1 MQSRWRIRVDT
12 GGTFT
17 DAWALG
23 PDGIERR
30 AKILSDGT
38 LRCRLVGEENGW
50 FITDSEIA
58 APDGTFAGWSC
69 GSATVAGS
77 REGARRLKLEGDTAN
92 LVVHGILELSCG
104 DEAPVAAAHIL
115 TGTPAGGKLP
125 PMDFRVA
132 TTRGT
137 NALLERKGAPVLLV
151 VSSGFADLLEIRDQR
166 RELLF
171 SLAQPQRPG
180 LAAMTNLL
188 LKQLP
193 HMHVVELDRDLVAR
207 LEKAYPR
214 ERLTVHSGDALKFD
228 FGSIPVPEG
237 QRLRVVGNL
246 PYNIS
251 SPLLFHLAEF
261 APLVEDQHFMLQK
274 EVVERMVAE
283 PGTKAY
289 SRLSV
294 MLQWRY
300 DMELLFIVPPEAFDP
315 PPQVDSAIVRMI
327 PKRERLACDAGKLEQ
342 VVAKAFSQRRKV
354 IRNCVAGMFTEAQL
368 VEAGIDP
375 GARPEAVG
383 LEQYVALANLL

>member
-1 MQSRWRIRVDT
+1 MSKHVARKRFGQN
-12 GGTFT
+12 FLT
-17 DAWALG
+17 D
-23 PDGIERR
+23 
-30 AKILSDGT
+30 K
-38 LRCRLVGEENGW
+38 LVLDNIIDAIG
-50 FITDSEIA
+50 
-58 APDGTFAGWSC
+58 
-69 GSATVAGS
+69 
-77 REGARRLKLEGDTAN
+77 
-92 LVVHGILELSCG
+92 
-104 DEAPVAAAHIL
+104 
-115 TGTPAGGKLP
+115 
-125 PMDFRVA
+125 
-132 TTRGT
+132 
-137 NALLERKGAPVLLV
+137 
-151 VSSGFADLLEIRDQR
+151 
-166 RELLF
+166 
-171 SLAQPQRPG
+171 PQRGQAMVEIGPG
-180 LAAMTNLL
+180 LAAMTALL
-188 LKQLP
+188 LKSLD

-214 ERLTVHSGDALKFD
+214 EKLTVHSGDALKFD
-228 FGSIPVPEG
+228 FGAIPVPEG
-237 QRLRVVGNL
+237 QKLRVVGNL

-300 DMELLFIVPPEAFDP
+300 DMDLLFIVPPTAFDP

-327 PKRERLACDAGKLEQ
+327 PKRQKLEVDGDTLEK

>member
-1 MQSRWRIRVDT
+1 MKHVARKRFGQN
-12 GGTFT
+12 FLT
-17 DAWALG
+17 D
-23 PDGIERR
+23 
-30 AKILSDGT
+30 K
-38 LRCRLVGEENGW
+38 LVLDN
-50 FITDSEIA
+50 IIDAIA
-58 APDGTFAGWSC
+58 
-69 GSATVAGS
+69 
-77 REGARRLKLEGDTAN
+77 
-92 LVVHGILELSCG
+92 
-104 DEAPVAAAHIL
+104 
-115 TGTPAGGKLP
+115 
-125 PMDFRVA
+125 
-132 TTRGT
+132 
-137 NALLERKGAPVLLV
+137 
-151 VSSGFADLLEIRDQR
+151 
-166 RELLF
+166 
-171 SLAQPQRPG
+171 PQRGQAMVEIGPG
-180 LAAMTNLL
+180 LAAMTALL
-188 LKQLP
+188 LKSLD

-214 ERLTVHSGDALKFD
+214 DKLTVHSGDALKFD
-228 FGSIPVPEG
+228 FASIPVPEG
-237 QRLRVVGNL
+237 QKLRVVGNL

-300 DMELLFIVPPEAFDP
+300 DMDLMFIVPPTAFDP

-327 PKRERLACDAGKLEQ
+327 PKRQMLACDGERLER

-383 LEQYVALANLL
+383 LEQYVALANLP